1 MTPEGHN
8 KLLAWGH
15 IAWGSLFALM
25 GLVFGLMFGLF
36 GVFAAADP
44 DQKDPFAGAFLGLF
58 GVIFGVFYLVFA
70 VPSIVAGIGLLKQ
83 KRWAKIWSIIGGVL
97 SAMSFP
103 IGTAVCVYTFWFFFS
118 DPGKILYEGAPRYP
132 EYQPTGLYGAPANAH
147 WDRSEAKTREY
158 EYVPPAQPPN
168 WRDEG

>member
-25 GLVFGLMFGLF
+25 GIMFGLMFGLF

-44 DQKDPFAGAFLGLF
+44 HQKDPFAGAFFGFF
-58 GVIFGVFYLVFA
+58 GVIFGVMYLVFS
-70 VPSIVAGIGLLKQ
+70 VPSIIAGIGLLKER
-83 KRWAKIWSIIGGVL
+83 RWAKIWAIIGAVL

-103 IGTAVCVYTFWFFFS
+103 IGTAVCVYTFWFLFS
-118 DPGKILYEGAPRYP
+118 DPGKILYEGAAPNAQRDP
-132 EYQPTGLYGAPANAH
+132 APLYSAPADAY
-147 WDRSEAKTREY
+147 WSGSEAKTREY
-158 EYVPPAQPPN
+158 QYTPPTEPPN
-168 WRDEG
+168 WRD